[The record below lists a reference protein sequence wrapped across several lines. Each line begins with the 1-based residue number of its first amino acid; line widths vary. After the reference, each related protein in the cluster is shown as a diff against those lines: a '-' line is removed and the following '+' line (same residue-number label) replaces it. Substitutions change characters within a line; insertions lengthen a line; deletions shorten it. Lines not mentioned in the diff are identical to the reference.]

1 MSPSNLLPMVD
12 ASSDAPRDDSPPGTE
27 DDQRLLQRLARR
39 DSDAVAEIYARYSPV
54 VFSYALRTVGNRQD
68 AEEILQD
75 TFVRLWEKAPE
86 YRPELG
92 RPFTW
97 VFMMT
102 RGLCL
107 DRLRHTGRR
116 LRRQQAAAPDL
127 TAAADLLPAHAWP
140 TIFSQDELRH
150 VAASLQH
157 LPVLD
162 RRAVEMAVFLE
173 CTGAEIA
180 DQTRE
185 PLGTVKTRVRR
196 GLARLRHLLKHTHD

>member
-1 MSPSNLLPMVD
+1 MSPSKLPSMAD
-12 ASSDAPRDDSPPGTE
+12 ASSDSLCDDSQPGSE

-39 DSDAVAEIYARYSPV
+39 DSDAVAEIYARYSPM

-86 YRPELG
+86 YRSELG

-116 LRRQQAAAPDL
+116 LRRQQAAAPEQ
-127 TAAADLLPAHAWP
+127 AATDFLPAHAWP

-157 LPVLD
+157 LPLLD

-196 GLARLRHLLKHTHD
+196 GLARLRQLLKHTHD

>member
-1 MSPSNLLPMVD
+1 MSPSNLLPM
-12 ASSDAPRDDSPPGTE
+12 ADAPSDTPSPGTE
-27 DDQRLLQRLARR
+27 DDQLLLQRLARR
-39 DSDAVAEIYARYSPV
+39 DSDAVAEIYSRYSPV

-107 DRLRHTGRR
+107 DRLRRTGRR

-127 TAAADLLPAHAWP
+127 AAAAADVRPAHAWP

-150 VAASLQH
+150 VAASLQQ

>member
-1 MSPSNLLPMVD
+1 MTPDNTFPAIDASAEPPKPSAEEELRLMKRLAQRESAAMVD
-12 ASSDAPRDDSPPGTE
+12 A
-27 DDQRLLQRLARR
+27 
-39 DSDAVAEIYARYSPV
+39 YARYGGM

-86 YRPELG
+86 YQPELA

-97 VFMMT
+97 VFMVT

-116 LRRQQAAAPDL
+116 IRRHQASVPPSGPGTNTIAP
-127 TAAADLLPAHAWP
+127 HSWP

-150 VAASLQH
+150 VLTSLQQ

-180 DQTRE
+180 DQTQE

-196 GLARLRHLLKHTHD
+196 GLARLRHLLKNHD